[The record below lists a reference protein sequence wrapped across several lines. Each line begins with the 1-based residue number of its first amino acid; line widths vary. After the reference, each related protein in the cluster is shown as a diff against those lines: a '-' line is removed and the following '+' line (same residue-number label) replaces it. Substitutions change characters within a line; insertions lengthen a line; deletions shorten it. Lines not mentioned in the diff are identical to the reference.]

1 MKTSGQFRSF
11 TKQVQMD
18 LLALNDTDL
27 FHVVHQWVDG
37 NASSNV
43 SSDVL
48 EDTSEETRT
57 ALGYTLIPASTR
69 LFPHP
74 LYDQAETESE
84 GSVQWLA
91 PSPHH
96 LRALLTAMDIHVFT
110 QHVITPAFQLLHT
123 TYPEWDEG
131 MTFNA
136 HLANYL
142 RQIKKRSATKE
153 QSKSTEANSFR

>member
-18 LLALNDTDL
+18 LLALNDADL
-27 FHVVHQWVDG
+27 FYVVHQWVGRDE
-37 NASSNV
+37 SSRV
-43 SSDVL
+43 SADIP
-48 EDTSEETRT
+48 EETRT
-57 ALGYTLIPASTR
+57 ALGYTFVPASTT
-69 LFPHP
+69 LSSHP
-74 LYDQAETESE
+74 PYELEETDSNET
-84 GSVQWLA
+84 GQWLA
-91 PSPHH
+91 PSPYH

-136 HLANYL
+136 HLANHL
-142 RQIKKRSATKE
+142 RQIKKRTTTKV
-153 QSKSTEANSFR
+153 QSKSAEANSIR

>member
-27 FHVVHQWVDG
+27 FYVVHQWVDG
-37 NASSNV
+37 SASSNV
-43 SSDVL
+43 PSDV
-48 EDTSEETRT
+48 SEETRT
-57 ALGYTLIPASTR
+57 ALGYTFVPASTR

-74 LYDQAETESE
+74 LYDLVETESE

-110 QHVITPAFQLLHT
+110 QHVITPAFQLLHA

-142 RQIKKRSATKE
+142 RQIKKRSAMKE